1 MFAGSE
7 DPVGKGRH
15 ERPLRAE
22 LQGHEVQSTWEVRQ
36 ANQIAADF
44 KADRKYCKDK
54 KGLARNEATTV
65 VCWFFCGKI
74 AIFVPKLSSKAQFGP

>member
-1 MFAGSE
+1 MFAGLE
-7 DPVGKGRH
+7 DPVGEGRH

-44 KADRKYCKDK
+44 KADRTAKTRRVSQEMKRQRLYVGSFAAK
-54 KGLARNEATTV
+54 
-65 VCWFFCGKI
+65 
-74 AIFVPKLSSKAQFGP
+74 